1 MILKKKLKAG
11 ILLQAIVLAAVFTL
25 VLQFYLARIL
35 ATERQYHSQIEASK
49 AYLTAQLAYKTIEGD
64 SISGNVILQEDMLHT
79 SKKGTIYK
87 LRLHWIREETI
98 TISFIVKQT
107 LSKYLSSLMIIKQ
120 AINIK
125 NIQ

>member
-64 SISGNVILQEDMLHT
+64 SISGKCYFTGGYASYLQE
-79 SKKGTIYK
+79 GN
-87 LRLHWIREETI
+87 
-98 TISFIVKQT
+98 
-107 LSKYLSSLMIIKQ
+107 YL
-120 AINIK
+120 
-125 NIQ
+125 

>member
-49 AYLTAQLAYKTIEGD
+49 AYLTAQLAYKTIEG
-64 SISGNVILQEDMLHT
+64 ELHPK
-79 SKKGTIYK
+79 S
-87 LRLHWIREETI
+87 
-98 TISFIVKQT
+98 
-107 LSKYLSSLMIIKQ
+107 
-120 AINIK
+120 
-125 NIQ
+125 